1 LINGLASALFDRTE
15 LHFSRSRPL
24 SFTGAMASANDA
36 AWTPHTKLLINFS
49 RALLPTGPRYSDSL
63 PRTDSHVSRPG
74 EASGGASYHEKQL
87 AGCGMRLGTGNGG
100 IQKTRNS
107 SVQPRRR
114 VPSPSRPIACRTPA
128 TMNSASLQPTLLARR
143 AT

>member
-1 LINGLASALFDRTE
+1 MSLSGKFGVKSSAAMLANILLINGLASALFDRTE
-15 LHFSRSRPL
+15 MHFSRSRPL

-36 AWTPHTKLLINFS
+36 AWTPPTKLSINFS

-87 AGCGMRLGTGNGG
+87 AGCGMRLGTGNGD
-100 IQKTRNS
+100 IQKLAILLC
-107 SVQPRRR
+107 
-114 VPSPSRPIACRTPA
+114 SRGGEFLHPVDR
-128 TMNSASLQPTLLARR
+128 
-143 AT
+143 